1 MLTMLQPWMLSRM
14 ACYSASVPT
23 PETADAFAKLVEA
36 RARLN
41 EVTKQLNEAHIS
53 MHSSTDAR
61 QRYLDLQE
69 AWKLAFKE
77 FETATAELAAAV
89 IRARQQIEPES
100 K

>member
-53 MHSSTDAR
+53 MLAALTRGSDIWTCRKRGSLHSKSLR
-61 QRYLDLQE
+61 QRPLN
-69 AWKLAFKE
+69 
-77 FETATAELAAAV
+77 
-89 IRARQQIEPES
+89 
-100 K
+100 